1 MPHKLWLVEDTETG
15 LVDGYY
21 SDNRVALETA
31 IRWHDRLGHPMIVK
45 EAKHCIYLIDEVL
58 MNKQDYD

>member
-1 MPHKLWLVEDTETG
+1 MPHKLWLIEDTETG

-21 SDNRVALETA
+21 SDNRDALEVA

-45 EAKHCIYLIDEVL
+45 EAKNCIYLIDEVL